1 MNKLKIYLLLTI
13 LLASLI
19 TACAKPASQL
29 SAAELLDLGEKY
41 LLEMNYEQAVVCF
54 TKLIAIEPKN
64 PRGYT
69 GLAEAYVGLGEFD
82 KALDILRQGLG
93 QLPDNMEI
101 VELLEELEAS
111 AGDNGA
117 ANPATTPSSNADV
130 TIDVHLTA
138 AQLAFLKPLEEALL
152 AFDPEAAAPILA
164 SAEFYELCRS
174 LPKNGDEYITSGEYL
189 KYRSVVDEDGN
200 YSPPAAL
207 MPVASQMSKYKN
219 VYKIDNYG
227 IWTLGACSVAE
238 NDVESRSIVSS
249 QSADIAVFDNLVNGN
264 IMSAGTSVNGYGY
277 YVSMEEIP
285 IVNGY
290 LGNTGAGRLVEGR
303 IVDGKFIVGGE
314 LIEGEYYDYYDYE
327 YEQSQP
333 NR

>member
-1 MNKLKIYLLLTI
+1 LDTKGAFIIMNKLKIYLLLTI

-82 KALDILRQGLG
+82 KALEILRQGLG
-93 QLPDNMEI
+93 QLPDNVEI
-101 VELLEELEAS
+101 TELLEELEAV
-111 AGDNGA
+111 AGDNGVV
-117 ANPATTPSSNADV
+117 NPATKTSSGTEVA
-130 TIDVHLTA
+130 IDVQLTA

-152 AFDPEAAAPILA
+152 AFDLEAAAPIVG
-164 SAEFYELCRS
+164 SEEFYELCSS
-174 LPKNGDEYITSGEYL
+174 LPKNLNEYFTSEEYL
-189 KYRSVVDEDGN
+189 KDSSNADEEGN
-200 YSPPAAL
+200 HSSTHHI
-207 MPVASQMSKYKN
+207 ASQMSKYHN

-227 IWTLGACSVAE
+227 IWTLSCSSLIE
-238 NDVESRSIVSS
+238 DTESV
-249 QSADIAVFDNLVNGN
+249 IAVIDNLENGHGTWASSAKVADHLDAF
-264 IMSAGTSVNGYGY
+264 MS
-277 YVSMEEIP
+277 EEA

-290 LGNTGAGRLVEGR
+290 LLAGEGGLR
-303 IVDGKFIVGGE
+303 SKDGIFEDGKWRVHDE
-314 LIEGEYYDYYDYE
+314 
-327 YEQSQP
+327 
-333 NR
+333 